1 MKGYHRNLYAR
12 TGVFVNFGAHKV
24 ASRSIYSHIVSD
36 WGLVKVARRRLVQI
50 DQSVDRGRYFYL
62 I

>member
-1 MKGYHRNLYAR
+1 VKGYHRNLYAR
-12 TGVFVNFGAHKV
+12 IGVFVNFGAHIV

-36 WGLVKVARRRLVQI
+36 WGLVKVAGRRLVQI